1 MSDASNLYSRRAALS
16 RGALALAGIAVT
28 VIGVRPALAKAR
40 SKKEEFFYQETPD
53 EDTGHKCLGCINFAA
68 KSAGQYGAESGDCG
82 LVIGDV
88 CGHCY
93 CQGWTDKAAAG
104 SKRADAN

>member
-53 EDTGHKCLGCINFAA
+53 LIP
-68 KSAGQYGAESGDCG
+68 KSEGKYGADSGDCVLLKG
-82 LVIGDV
+82 EGDV

-93 CQGWTDKAAAG
+93 CQGWTDKAAPG
-104 SKRADAN
+104 SKRADAK